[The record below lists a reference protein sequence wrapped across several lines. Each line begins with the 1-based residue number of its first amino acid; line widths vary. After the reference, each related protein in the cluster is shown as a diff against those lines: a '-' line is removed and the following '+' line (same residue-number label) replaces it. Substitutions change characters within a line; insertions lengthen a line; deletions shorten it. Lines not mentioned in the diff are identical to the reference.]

1 MNVAVIGQGY
11 VGLPL
16 AISAASAGHYVTGV
30 DLNPALVAKLN
41 SGISPIGDVTN
52 QELKQVL
59 ESHHYK
65 SVTRIEDGGSFEVF
79 VICVP
84 TPLTYDNQPDLSF
97 VKAAAES
104 IERVMINTNLII
116 LESTVAPGTTR
127 SFVSGLLGKSGKLFD
142 LAYSPE
148 RIDPSNEN
156 WKISNTPKLVAG
168 LTEPAMLRAVD
179 FYSSFIDNVI
189 SCSNVEVVET
199 AKLLENSFRLVN
211 ISFINEVAE
220 YCDKIGID
228 VKEVVKAASTKPY
241 GFMPFYPGA
250 GIGGHCIPVDPIYLA
265 SAAKGVGVET
275 KLIDLANEI
284 NKSRAKYFLHRANN
298 IVGSLQDKR
307 ILVIGVAYKPN
318 VSDTRETPA
327 FNLIH
332 LLREAGARVEWHD
345 DLVKTWE
352 GESSSSISDK
362 FDLAILVNPHS
373 NTDLSSLNQ
382 VKVLDTRGNS

>member
-30 DLNPALVAKLN
+30 DLNPALVTKLN
-41 SGISPIGDVTN
+41 SGISPIGDITN

-65 SVTRIEDGGSFEVF
+65 SVTHIEAGGSFDVF

-104 IERVMINTNLII
+104 IERVMIDTNLII

-127 SFVSGLLGKSGKLFD
+127 SFVSGLLSKSGKLFD

-168 LTEPAMLRAVD
+168 LTDQAMLSAVD
-179 FYSSFIDNVI
+179 FYSSFIDDVI

-211 ISFINEVAE
+211 ISFINEIAE

-228 VKEVVKAASTKPY
+228 VNEVVKAASTKPY

-284 NKSRAKYFLHRANN
+284 NKSRAKYFLQRANN
-298 IVGSLQDKR
+298 MLGTLHDKR
-307 ILVIGVAYKPN
+307 ILVIGVAYKSN

-327 FNLIH
+327 LNLIH

-373 NTDLSSLNQ
+373 NTDFSSLNQ
-382 VKVLDTRGNS
+382 VKVLDTRGHR